1 MKKIL
6 LTGLLCLCV
15 ISLPAWAQDGKYGPA
30 PLDCLSLIGSILRA
44 PCDILFHCLGGFDTG
59 YGVPPECRPTRYP
72 RKKRARTGRVKEP
85 SVAEQPK
92 VPQPK
97 PTVERAAAPPEPPPR
112 RVEPVRP
119 GAVPSE
125 AVPPQGTAPSERA
138 VPPGGAVPSERAV
151 PSGAAPPETVLEE
164 VPRPRPQR
172 PRARMAEPI
181 AGPKVEKPPE
191 RTKKAPPRIRRRA
204 PRQCYPP
211 PYYYY
216 YYRR

>member
-1 MKKIL
+1 MKKVL

-15 ISLPAWAQDGKYGPA
+15 VSLPAWAQDGKYGPA
-30 PLDCLSLIGSILRA
+30 PLDCLSLIGSILKA
-44 PCDILFHCLGGFDTG
+44 PCDILFYCLGGFDTG

-72 RKKRARTGRVKEP
+72 RKRRARTGRLKEP

-119 GAVPSE
+119 GAGPSE
-125 AVPPQGTAPSERA
+125 AVPPETA
-138 VPPGGAVPSERAV
+138 
-151 PSGAAPPETVLEE
+151 LEE
-164 VPRPRPQR
+164 VPRPQPQR
-172 PRARMAEPI
+172 PRAGMAEPI

-191 RTKKAPPRIRRRA
+191 RKKKAPPRMRRRA

-216 YYRR
+216 YR